1 MAKLCS
7 VVYICWDQREKPPPA
22 PSSFWLN
29 CRAQAEFTE
38 GGVAPTYY
46 YKLAFKL
53 ICDFKVNPILNLLT
67 PLLNL
72 FLSSYCQFQPCFT
85 FAADKTMALNL
96 GALRRPLENSS
107 LEPRKECG
115 KIV

>member
-1 MAKLCS
+1 MLC
-7 VVYICWDQREKPPPA
+7 CKHLLGPEGEKKKITL
-22 PSSFWLN
+22 SNFWLN
-29 CRAQAEFTE
+29 CSAQAEFTE
-38 GGVAPTYY
+38 GVAPTYY

-72 FLSSYCQFQPCFT
+72 FLSSFCQFHPWFN

-107 LEPRKECG
+107 QHPRKECG